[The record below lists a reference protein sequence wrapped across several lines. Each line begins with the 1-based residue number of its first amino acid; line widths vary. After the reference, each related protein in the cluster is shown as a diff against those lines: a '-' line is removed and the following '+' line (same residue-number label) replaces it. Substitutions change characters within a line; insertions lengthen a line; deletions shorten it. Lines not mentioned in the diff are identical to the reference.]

1 MTVRVYRWDDASA
14 PVLSGTIG
22 DLAYL
27 LNKCLVTGYGS
38 KTAAG
43 WSSAYSDA
51 NGYSRGFVNSVAA
64 GGSGYGVLINHSTA
78 AAYASIRGF
87 ESIDGSGNMT
97 NQFPTTAQLTNGM
110 WVQASSTA
118 NSTPRPWLVIA
129 DEKRFYLWVGSY
141 STTAQGLTLSSD
153 NPVMFAGDIVAYK
166 PDDLYRFMVIGNESQ
181 GTGSSLPVVVSSLP
195 STTAGSFLARSLS
208 GAAVSQV
215 ATKCLACFF
224 NQATTMGK
232 FPATNFPYPDP
243 VSGAMNLT
251 KALVLDGMDNKI
263 RGHLPGLYAPMHQL
277 PGNPGDT
284 FSGSGILMGKSFILL
299 DSYGAATGV
308 RGRIALET
316 SDTWD

>member
-14 PVLSGTIG
+14 PSLSGTIG
-22 DLAYL
+22 DLTFVLY
-27 LNKCLVTGYGS
+27 KCLVTGYGAKS
-38 KTAAG
+38 PAG
-43 WSSAYSDA
+43 WTDVYSDA
-51 NGYSRGFVNSVAA
+51 NGYAMGFVNSTAA
-64 GGSGYGVLINHSTA
+64 GGSGYGVLIKHDTA
-78 AAYASIRGF
+78 AAYASFRGF
-87 ESIDGSGNMT
+87 ESITSGGAMT
-97 NQFPTTAQLTNGM
+97 NPFPSTAQLANGL
-110 WVQASSTA
+110 WVQASGTAGSTV
-118 NSTPRPWLVIA
+118 RPWMVVA
-129 DEKRFYLWVGSY
+129 DEKRFYLWIGYY
-141 STTAQGLTLSSD
+141 STTAQGLTLGSD

-232 FPATNFPYPDP
+232 FPATTFPYPDP

-251 KALVLDGMDNKI
+251 KALVLDGMDNKL

-284 FSGSGILMGKSFILL
+284 FSGSGSLAGRSFVLL

-308 RGRIALET
+308 RGRIALEL